1 MGAQELYEEWER
13 EVLRRGKALG
23 LDEGKA
29 IGLDEGKAIGL
40 DEGKAIGLDEG
51 KAIGLDEGKA
61 IGLDEGKRQLLLRVL
76 AARFPGLPDWVEP
89 RVRAA
94 RERHLDRWAERAATA
109 NCLGD
114 VFET

>member
-13 EVLRRGKALG
+13 EVLQRGKALG

-29 IGLDEGKAIGL
+29 LGLDEGKALGL
-40 DEGKAIGLDEG
+40 DEGKALGLG
-51 KAIGLDEGKA
+51 
-61 IGLDEGKRQLLLRVL
+61 EGKRQLLLRVL
-76 AARFPGLPDWVEP
+76 AARFPGLPDWVEQ

-94 RERHLDRWAERAATA
+94 RELHLDQWAERAATA
-109 NCLGD
+109 DSLED